1 MHRPTPTEAIRS
13 TVSCLVRSGAL
24 DGPIQRLS
32 AVECIAAAHRL
43 TLRQADHMFT
53 RYALAADLAAKR
65 ERNQGR
71 RG

>member
-1 MHRPTPTEAIRS
+1 MNPIETIRA

-53 RYALAADLAAKR
+53 RYALAADLQHKR
-65 ERNQGR
+65 NARTR
-71 RG
+71 

>member
-13 TVSCLVRSGAL
+13 TVSSLVRSGAL

-53 RYALAADLAAKR
+53 RYALAADLQHKR
-65 ERNQGR
+65 NTCNR
-71 RG
+71 

>member
-1 MHRPTPTEAIRS
+1 MTPTETIRV

-53 RYALAADLAAKR
+53 RYALAADLQHKR
-65 ERNQGR
+65 NTRTR
-71 RG
+71 

>member
-53 RYALAADLAAKR
+53 RYALAADLQHKR
-65 ERNQGR
+65 NTRTR
-71 RG
+71 

>member
-32 AVECIAAAHRL
+32 AVECIAAAHGL
-43 TLRQADHMFT
+43 TLRQASHLFI
-53 RYALAADLAAKR
+53 RYALSAHL
-65 ERNQGR
+65 EHTRNTR
-71 RG
+71 NR